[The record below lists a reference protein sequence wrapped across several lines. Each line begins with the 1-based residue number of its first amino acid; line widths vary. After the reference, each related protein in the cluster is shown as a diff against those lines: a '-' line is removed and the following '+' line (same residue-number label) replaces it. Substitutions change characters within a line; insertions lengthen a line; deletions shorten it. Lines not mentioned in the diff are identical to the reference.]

1 MTLILS
7 ETLAIVKSFAH
18 NRELLVDE
26 QAGVGR
32 QISRDA
38 GGGGVGAVH
47 GAESVGDEDLGHVG
61 KSLGKGGVVL
71 GLALGKTEVL
81 QKEDLAGLQRG
92 GLGLGV
98 GADGVG
104 GEDDVLTQQ
113 LAETLGNGSER
124 QLGEGLLPLFTGD
137 VGLVLALFHLLLHI
151 ALEGG
156 DGLAEVGARDNGSAV
171 VKQITDRRE
180 SRDDTLVRGDLAGLL
195 VLGDVEVAAE
205 KNFLALDVYV
215 VNGLFA
221 VVHGY
226 PPKLKIFH
234 LRAIS
239 PTPCSPGKPCWR
251 SVS

>member
-7 ETLAIVKSFAH
+7 E
-18 NRELLVDE
+18 NQ
-26 QAGVGR
+26 QAGVGG

-38 GGGGVGAVH
+38 GGGGMGAVH

-205 KNFLALDVYV
+205 KNFFALDVYV

-234 LRAIS
+234 LKAIS